1 MQIHAPSRFENS
13 FFQQKAAP
21 ELKSLDLWA
30 KRTLG
35 KWKRRKSILQ
45 PWSSIVDDAVTARE
59 DLEELSDGEINQRI
73 EKMRHDIT
81 SVVVPNAQS
90 IALLSEVAR
99 RELGLTPYPVQ
110 MLSALA
116 LINGYLAEID
126 TGEGKTLS
134 IALAAAF
141 ESWKGEPVHVI
152 TANDYLATRDAKT
165 MGPLYQRLGISV
177 ASVVGET
184 QPGQRREAYRADITY
199 TTAKEVAADYLRDR
213 LQLGEWDRSGQR
225 QHMRKFVNAPG
236 SGIHLTQR
244 GLFRALIDE
253 ADNGLIDE
261 AVTPLIISQKI
272 ESAELQAAC
281 LGAWKIAEFL
291 RGQSDYTVHR
301 GRREVILTPEGEAK
315 ALDREDFPDVSLWR
329 CPQRRKQMILLALEA
344 REFFVLGSQYII
356 EDGKVVIVDEATG
369 RPMPDRSWKLGLH
382 QIVEAKEG
390 VEITNPSTTIAQISF
405 QAFFQK
411 YRRLSGATGTA
422 HEIAD
427 EVWTTYDLPTIR
439 IPRNL
444 PNISQREAPRFYLAE
459 SDREDAVIEEIVR
472 CHEAGQPV
480 LVGTRTVTSSE
491 RLGKKLAFRNI
502 DHVILNATRISQES
516 GIIAQAGGQGRVTI
530 ATNMAGRGTDIELG
544 YGVKK
549 LGGLHVI
556 ATEPHEARRV
566 DRQLFGRSGRQGDP
580 GSVSRHCSM
589 DDILFETFLP
599 RWINRLMQMS
609 GNPQTGKMMLPICCR
624 LALVFVQRRA
634 EKLAAYRRKGVTEN
648 DRRQRASL
656 GFSRD

>member
-1 MQIHAPSRFENS
+1 MQVYAPSRFEGS

-21 ELKSLDLWA
+21 ELKGLDLWA
-30 KRTLG
+30 KRSFG
-35 KWKRRKSILQ
+35 KWKRRQSILQ
-45 PWSSIVDDAVTARE
+45 PWQSIVDAAVIERE
-59 DLEELSDGEINQRI
+59 KLAEISEGEISRRI
-73 EKMRHDIT
+73 DQLRHDIT
-81 SVVVPNAQS
+81 SVVAPNVDSLAL
-90 IALLSEVAR
+90 IAEVAR

-152 TANDYLATRDAKT
+152 TANDYLAARDANT
-165 MGPLYQRLGISV
+165 MKPFYLRLGIAV
-177 ASVVGET
+177 AAVVGET
-184 QPGQRREAYRADITY
+184 KPVQRREGYQADITY

-225 QHMRKFVNAPG
+225 QHMRKFVHAPG

-244 GLFRALIDE
+244 GLFRALVDE
-253 ADNGLIDE
+253 ADNSLIDE
-261 AVTPLIISQKI
+261 AVTPLLISKKI
-272 ESAELQAAC
+272 ESAELQGAC
-281 LGAWKIAEFL
+281 LGAWRVAEFL
-291 RGQSDYTVHR
+291 RGESDYTVHR
-301 GRREVILTPEGEAK
+301 GRREVILTPAGEAK
-315 ALDREDFPDVSLWR
+315 ALDRDDFPDVPLWR
-329 CPQRRKQMILLALEA
+329 CPQRRKEMILLALEA
-344 REFFVLGSQYII
+344 REFFTLGTHYII
-356 EDGKVVIVDEATG
+356 TDGKVVIVDEGTG

-382 QIVEAKEG
+382 QIVEAKEA

-411 YRRLSGATGTA
+411 YRRISGATGTA
-422 HEIAD
+422 REIAD
-427 EVWTTYDLPTIR
+427 EVWTTYSIPTIR

-444 PNISQREAPRFYLAE
+444 PNISRRESPRFYLTEA
-459 SDREDAVIEEIVR
+459 DKEDAVIDEIVR

-480 LVGTRTVTSSE
+480 LVGTRTVTASE

-502 DHVILNATRISQES
+502 DHVILNAVRISQES
-516 GIIAQAGGQGRVTI
+516 GIVAQAGGRGRVTI
-530 ATNMAGRGTDIELG
+530 ATNMAGRGTDIKLG
-544 YGVKK
+544 YGVAE

-566 DRQLFGRSGRQGDP
+566 DRQLFGRAGRQGDP
-580 GSVSRHCSM
+580 GSVSRHYSL
-589 DDILFETFLP
+589 DDILFETHLP
-599 RWINRLMQMS
+599 RWANRLLRMGAMP
-609 GNPQTGKMMLPICCR
+609 GTGEMKLPKICH
-624 LALVFVQRRA
+624 LALLHVQRQA
-634 EKLAAYRRKGVTEN
+634 EKLAVHRRRQVTEN

-656 GFSRD
+656 GFARD